1 MSDEP
6 SKRSRAWF
14 GLGLALVIAMYPLAV
29 GPLDCI
35 YRRCGDYPRL
45 QAALRVTY
53 SPLLFFCD
61 RSTKTNAFVG
71 WYLAIWHRMTD

>member
-29 GPLDCI
+29 
-35 YRRCGDYPRL
+35 
-45 QAALRVTY
+45 
-53 SPLLFFCD
+53 
-61 RSTKTNAFVG
+61 RSVG
-71 WYLAIWHRMTD
+71 LHLSAMR